1 MTVKEN
7 TSIST
12 SAETSFVE
20 SSSATHPHLL
30 LAPSSSSSSSQ
41 KQQED
46 DDEICN
52 NTKTNSVI
60 TTPNTKVADTTTS
73 SSSSQPTT
81 TTIVGTTTV
90 ATAAVVLVVVVNVQP
105 YEMCSYD
112 ECEFRVRTNEI
123 SIYEQPTTTTSNTTT
138 STTTTKIGSVRYG
151 RPITKYDPCKVIAKY
166 RRSVSTTATTAATTH
181 RSISALYTT
190 IQYLIHHIYIIPHHD
205 NNNHHHHSNDHSNQD
220 SSVMKTFSS
229 SYRSKLEFM
238 EDRIRAVQVDIV
250 KQQVPSLSLSLPEST
265 QPYQLQ
271 LQMIQYNITK
281 YYILTLYIMSDGND
295 DTTTMTTTSDTTTT
309 TTTKRPYSSYE
320 TIFALRALQTSI
332 YTYMNCTSEKNDDP
346 NNTNCH
352 DPNEDSRTMKSMI
365 MDDEMMAYFILIQF
379 NQQLLNQQQQQQQQH
394 YEYTTFWYNLTELY
408 RKQTTSSSTTSSCG
422 SNDTPLLQRPFTQY
436 AFTVVLLYLHG
447 QYRTCLQKIRFVSPP
462 PTTFEYTTHDWNRF
476 RILLT
481 CCMAASIPYLRY
493 QILVQINSS
502 AMKNEPYDLFE
513 VARLLSYHNHSSS
526 TTRPSTDTTFNDDIN
541 TSSQWYPTSPP
552 QWYLQECYEFCQP
565 LQLSMISTIDERKD
579 PLFLQHVRIVFKVNA
594 IPPLDHCRI
603 QSNATT
609 AHPFRTRTTDIEQ
622 SIFVLRNNDGTTD
635 PSTCCTTYTSP
646 DGVIVP
652 TPEWYYSNHMFF

>member
-1 MTVKEN
+1 
-7 TSIST
+7 
-12 SAETSFVE
+12 
-20 SSSATHPHLL
+20 
-30 LAPSSSSSSSQ
+30 
-41 KQQED
+41 
-46 DDEICN
+46 
-52 NTKTNSVI
+52 
-60 TTPNTKVADTTTS
+60 
-73 SSSSQPTT
+73 
-81 TTIVGTTTV
+81 
-90 ATAAVVLVVVVNVQP
+90 
-105 YEMCSYD
+105 
-112 ECEFRVRTNEI
+112 
-123 SIYEQPTTTTSNTTT
+123 
-138 STTTTKIGSVRYG
+138 
-151 RPITKYDPCKVIAKY
+151 
-166 RRSVSTTATTAATTH
+166 
-181 RSISALYTT
+181 
-190 IQYLIHHIYIIPHHD
+190 
-205 NNNHHHHSNDHSNQD
+205 
-220 SSVMKTFSS
+220 MKTFSS

-295 DTTTMTTTSDTTTT
+295 TTTMTTTSDTMT

-320 TIFALRALQTSI
+320 TTFALRALQTSI

-379 NQQLLNQQQQQQQQH
+379 NQQLLNQQQQQSSTSQH

-408 RKQTTSSSTTSSCG
+408 RKQTSSCG
-422 SNDTPLLQRPFTQY
+422 SNDTPLLQRPYTQY
-436 AFTVVLLYLHG
+436 AITVVLLYLHG

-462 PTTFEYTTHDWNRF
+462 PTTFDYSTHDWNRF

-481 CCMAASIPYLRY
+481 CCMATSIPYLRY

-513 VARLLSYHNHSSS
+513 VARLLSYHNHSSN
-526 TTRPSTDTTFNDDIN
+526 TTRPSTDASSNDDII
-541 TSSQWYPTSPP
+541 TSSQRYPTSPP
-552 QWYLQECYEFCQP
+552 QWYLQECYEFCQT
-565 LQLSMISTIDERKD
+565 LQLSTISTIDERKD

-646 DGVIVP
+646 DGIIVP
-652 TPEWYYSNHMFF
+652 TPEWYYSNHLFF